1 MQELQIVLRNGH
13 AFCVRNN
20 DTSHTVSGEFQ
31 SFLDEFRLSKGVN
44 ADQIYSFVS
53 PKLVVR
59 MSEVVMASV
68 VFLKKTEEQT
78 AEDEKCRT
86 FNATTLKVM
95 N

>member
-13 AFCVRNN
+13 AFCIRNN

-68 VFLKKTEEQT
+68 VFLKNEAQTEE
-78 AEDEKCRT
+78 EDRGQT

>member
-1 MQELQIVLRNGH
+1 MQELQIVLRNGN
-13 AFCVRNN
+13 AFCIRNN
-20 DTSHTVSGEFQ
+20 DTSREVSGEFQ
-31 SFLDEFRLSKGVN
+31 RFLDEFRLSKGVN

-68 VFLKKTEEQT
+68 VFLQKTEEQT
-78 AEDEKCRT
+78 EEDDKCRT

>member
-68 VFLKKTEEQT
+68 VFLKKEEQT
-78 AEDEKCRT
+78 EEEDKCRT